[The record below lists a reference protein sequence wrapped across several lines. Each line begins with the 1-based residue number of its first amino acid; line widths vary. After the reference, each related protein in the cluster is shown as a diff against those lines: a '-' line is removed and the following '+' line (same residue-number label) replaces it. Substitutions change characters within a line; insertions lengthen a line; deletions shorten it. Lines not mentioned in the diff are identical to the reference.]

1 VFAVI
6 LLGRLLKR
14 GRLLADAFWQ
24 PAEAITFYIFFPA
37 LLVSNTATAKL
48 RGAEVAP
55 MLAALLAGILAVAAL
70 TFALRRPLRLD
81 GPAFTSLLQGAIRP
95 NIYVGLAAAQAL
107 FGREGLALLS
117 VAVAFAVPLV
127 NVVSVLAM
135 LRWLGRASLPIGLL
149 AVGAGLDLTAIG
161 AASRTVV
168 VASALKLLLLPA
180 LTVALMPGLR
190 SHSGGD
196 RDRSPV
202 RGPARLRLGLRHGPA
217 DGRQRA
223 DPGRRD
229 HLDDDW
235 RCGQHTSDY
244 HPSEVNPGHALRAE
258 GPRPKVPRHDR
269 RRHSRILSP
278 PPPARDRGPVAA
290 GDQPDSRPFG
300 VLRRTEPARRQ
311 EAVVAARPDDHQPV
325 LRGVH
330 PYQHLVRAGRQ
341 AARRRRHQHVRVYLV
356 DAQG

>member
-1 VFAVI
+1 VSGVLASLVPVFAVI

-24 PAEAITFYIFFPA
+24 PAEAITFYIFFPV
-37 LLVSNTATAKL
+37 LVSNTATAKL
-48 RGAEVAP
+48 RGVEVAP

-135 LRWLGRASLPIGLL
+135 LRWAAPPGSRLGASSILLPLLGNPLIVSCVIGLALNVVGLGLPPLVAPLLEILGRASLPIGLL
-149 AVGAGLDLTAIG
+149 AVGAGLNLTAIG

-180 LTVALMPGLR
+180 LTVALCLAFAATPAATAIAALYAALPSSASAYVMAR
-190 SHSGGD
+190 QMGGNA
-196 RDRSPV
+196 P
-202 RGPARLRLGLRHGPA
+202 
-217 DGRQRA
+217 
-223 DPGRRD
+223 
-229 HLDDDW
+229 
-235 RCGQHTSDY
+235 
-244 HPSEVNPGHALRAE
+244 
-258 GPRPKVPRHDR
+258 
-269 RRHSRILSP
+269 IL
-278 PPPARDRGPVAA
+278 A
-290 GDQPDSRPFG
+290 GVITLTTIG
-300 VLRRTEPARRQ
+300 
-311 EAVVAARPDDHQPV
+311 AVVSIPAIITL
-325 LRGVH
+325 LR
-330 PYQHLVRAGRQ
+330 
-341 AARRRRHQHVRVYLV
+341 
-356 DAQG
+356 